1 MTNTQQTTVPDL
13 LTTIIAD
20 TDSRNKFYGL
30 ALEIFGTDQEIEIW
44 IYSTNPFFGD
54 ERPLDLL
61 NTTVGVE
68 RILTYLAKIESG
80 TYV

>member
-1 MTNTQQTTVPDL
+1 MTNTQQTTVPDFL
-13 LTTIIAD
+13 IPIIAD

-30 ALEIFGTDQEIEIW
+30 ALEIFGTDQEIEMCL
-44 IYSTNPFFGD
+44 YSLNSFLGD

-61 NTTVGVE
+61 NTTVGIE